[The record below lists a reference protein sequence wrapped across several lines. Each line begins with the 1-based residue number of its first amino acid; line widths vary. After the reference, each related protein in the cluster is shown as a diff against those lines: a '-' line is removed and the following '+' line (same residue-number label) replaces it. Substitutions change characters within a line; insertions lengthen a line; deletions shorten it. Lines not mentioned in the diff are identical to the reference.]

1 MGALAVGAIAGAIC
15 PLAIALK
22 YRFGYDDALD
32 VVGVH
37 LVGGVVGTLLVGVFG
52 SAAAPSGRDGLL
64 YGGGF
69 ELLGVQAVA
78 VVAVLGYSFVVTLL
92 IALALSRTIGLRA
105 SQEAEVNGL
114 DLAEHAEVAYDLEG
128 SPYTP
133 GTAPTP
139 EAVIASAERLVAT
152 SAAKEPGP
160 TS

>member
-1 MGALAVGAIAGAIC
+1 M
-15 PLAIALK
+15 
-22 YRFGYDDALD
+22 
-32 VVGVH
+32 
-37 LVGGVVGTLLVGVFG
+37 
-52 SAAAPSGRDGLL
+52 AAAGLF

-105 SQEAEVNGL
+105 SREAEVDGL

-128 SPYTP
+128 GLHTP

-139 EAVIASAERLVAT
+139 AAVIASAERLVAS
-152 SAAKEPGP
+152 SATAGAQEPG
-160 TS
+160 SS